1 MNATSPTLSAKL
13 AQISLQLKPSQAFVY
28 DPSDNTFTL
37 LTECIVSSEAADEL
51 ARIVKGRHDDEFI
64 AIERY
69 TDEYK
74 ITFARSVE
82 V

>member
-1 MNATSPTLSAKL
+1 MNATSSTLSAKL
-13 AQISLQLKPSQAFVY
+13 AQISLKLKPSQAFVY

-37 LTECIVSSEAADEL
+37 VTECMVPSQATDEL

-64 AIERY
+64 AVERY

-82 V
+82 L

>member
-1 MNATSPTLSAKL
+1 MNATSSTLSAKL
-13 AQISLQLKPSQAFVY
+13 AQISLKLQPSQAFVY

-37 LTECIVSSEAADEL
+37 LTECMVPSEATDTL
-51 ARIVKGRHDDEFI
+51 VRIIKGRHDDEFI
-64 AIERY
+64 AVERD

-74 ITFARSVE
+74 ITFVRSVE